1 MLFQAV
7 LLMDFEYRLEE
18 DTYILPAGSVVDVY
32 GIAAGPGSSASLVFY
47 HSDTGRFEKAEIYLF
62 KPA

>member
-1 MLFQAV
+1 
-7 LLMDFEYRLEE
+7 MDFEYRLEE

-47 HSDTGRFEKAEIYLF
+47 HSDAGRFEKAEIYLF

>member
-7 LLMDFEYRLEE
+7 LLEDFEYGMDA

-32 GIAAGPGSSASLVFY
+32 ATASGPGSSASFVFY
-47 HSDTGRFEKAEIYLF
+47 HGDTGRFEKAEIYKF
-62 KPA
+62 KPV